1 MNLETFIDEKT
12 YNKFKGSDW
21 PNYQSFLINDYSVN
35 ENIKNELNIFIEK
48 MVQRFEN
55 LTSYNTIELSDANRI
70 RQNQTFYNKDYNG
83 TNKCNKPWNTL
94 GINNNGNIFI
104 CSSPSWIPLFIGNLL
119 ETEDIFDILNN
130 NLAKQIR
137 FEINNNR
144 YYYCNSK
151 ICSFFSNVNN
161 YQYQKNISHIDDYKP
176 LEIPFHDPS
185 LIVKKIP
192 KELIFDFDYSCNFKC
207 PSCRVE
213 YQNYNNHHI
222 IRPTNDKIS
231 DKVKQL
237 IIDKIKDESVIIRW
251 CGGEPFLSEVY
262 INLFNYIIEKNN
274 NNIKNII
281 QTNGS
286 LLIAKQ
292 TLVEK
297 FLPYVKELRIS
308 FDAGCEQ
315 TYKKTR
321 VGGDW
326 KNLLKNVEFV
336 QKLIAE
342 KNINTVVSAD
352 FVVQKNNYKD
362 LPLFSE
368 LCKKYNLNMNI
379 QKMWNWGTWDTE
391 VFNDMNVYSTHH
403 PLYKDVSK
411 YFSLA
416 NLHMAKN

>member
-12 YNKFKGSDW
+12 YNKFKGVDW
-21 PNYQSFLINDYSVN
+21 PNYQSFIIDNYTVDDT
-35 ENIKNELNIFIEK
+35 IRNELGIFIEQ
-48 MVQRFEN
+48 MAERFQN
-55 LTSYNTIELSDANRI
+55 LTAHNTVELSEANRI
-70 RQNQTFYNKDYNG
+70 RQNQTFYNKHYTG
-83 TNKCNKPWNTL
+83 PNKCDKPWNTL
-94 GINNNGNIFI
+94 GINSNGNIFI

-119 ETEDIFDILNN
+119 ETENIFDVLNN
-130 NLAKQIR
+130 DLAKKIR
-137 FEINNNR
+137 FEINSNR

-151 ICSFFSNVNN
+151 ICSFFSNVDT
-161 YQYQKNISHIDDYKP
+161 YQYQKNISHINDDKP
-176 LEIPFHDPS
+176 LQTTSDDPG
-185 LIVKKIP
+185 LIVTKIP

-222 IRPTNDKIS
+222 IRPNNDKIVQ
-231 DKVKQL
+231 KVKQL

-262 INLFNYIIEKNN
+262 VNLFDYIIEKNN
-274 NNIKNII
+274 HNIRNII

-292 TLVEK
+292 KLVEK

-368 LCKKYNLNMNI
+368 LCKEYNLKMNI

-416 NLHMAKN
+416 NLQMAKN